1 MALVRGELFGE
12 LNRRLSMKDI
22 ENNRSELTLC
32 GPSNLDALRLYF
44 ESLRSRN

>member
-1 MALVRGELFGE
+1 MH
-12 LNRRLSMKDI
+12 

-44 ESLRSRN
+44 ESVRTRG